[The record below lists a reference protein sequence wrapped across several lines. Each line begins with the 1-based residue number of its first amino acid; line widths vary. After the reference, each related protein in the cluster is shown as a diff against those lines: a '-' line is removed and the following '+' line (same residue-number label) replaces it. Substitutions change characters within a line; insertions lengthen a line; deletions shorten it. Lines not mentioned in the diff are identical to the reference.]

1 MTTNNPANSP
11 ISSQVEGQNR
21 PLLAVT
27 EALQQIREAL
37 TPIRGNILCHLKE
50 AYGHI
55 VAGNILS
62 PIAVPGYD
70 NSAMDGYAFHADDL
84 PQSDSKTLQL
94 IGSSLAGAPYD
105 GSINAGECV
114 RITTGAVIP
123 DGTGFVVMQEQ
134 VTINGKQITIEP
146 GHKLGAHI
154 RRAGEDIAEGGVVFG
169 RGQKIGAAELGLLAS
184 LGVAEI
190 EVIRPLRIATFSTG
204 DELCSLG
211 QPLGDGQ
218 IYDSNRYALYGLIKE
233 LGATHI
239 DMGIILDSR
248 EAVANAFEEAA
259 QIADVVITSGGV
271 SVGDADYV
279 KETLEKMGEV
289 NFWKIAMK
297 PGKPL
302 AYGKIGNA
310 WFFGLPGNP
319 VSSMATFI
327 EIVRPNLEYLAG
339 ESSGRALRLRVKTTD
354 PLKKRP
360 GRTDFQRGI
369 LSYEGDE
376 LVVRST
382 GHQGS
387 HVLSSMSQANC
398 FIILAA
404 ESGAIAAGEMVEVE
418 PFNTNL

>member
-1 MTTNNPANSP
+1 MTTINPNNSP

-21 PLLAVT
+21 PLLAVN

-55 VAGNILS
+55 VTGDILS

-70 NSAMDGYAFHADDL
+70 NSAMDGYAFHGDDL
-84 PQSDSKTLQL
+84 PQSGSKTLQL

-123 DGTGFVVMQEQ
+123 EGTGFVVMQEQ
-134 VTINGKQITIEP
+134 VTINENQITIEP
-146 GHKLGAHI
+146 GHKMGAHI

-184 LGVAEI
+184 LGVSEI

-204 DELCSLG
+204 DELCSPG

-233 LGATHI
+233 LGATLI

-248 EAVANAFEEAA
+248 EAIANAFEEAA

-271 SVGDADYV
+271 SVGDADFV
-279 KETLEKMGEV
+279 KETLERMGEV

-319 VSSMATFI
+319 VSSMVTFM
-327 EIVRPNLEYLAG
+327 EIVRPSLEYL
-339 ESSGRALRLRVKTTD
+339 SGRSAKEPLRLQVKTLD

-369 LSYEGDE
+369 LAYEGGE
-376 LVVRST
+376 LVVRTT

-387 HVLSSMSQANC
+387 HVLSSMSLANC
-398 FIILAA
+398 FIILEAD
-404 ESGAIAAGEMVEVE
+404 SGSIAAGEMVEVE
-418 PFNTNL
+418 PFNTKL

>member
-1 MTTNNPANSP
+1 MKPTDTVST
-11 ISSQVEGQNR
+11 QVEAHNR
-21 PLLAVT
+21 PLLPVA
-27 EALQQIREAL
+27 EALQQIREAI
-37 TPIRGNILCHLKE
+37 TPIQGNILCHLKE

-55 VAGNILS
+55 VANDILS

-84 PQSDSKTLQL
+84 SDSDPKTLTL
-94 IGSSLAGAPYD
+94 TGKSLAGDPFD
-105 GSINAGECV
+105 GTLHPGECV
-114 RITTGAVIP
+114 RITTGAMIP
-123 DGTGFVVMQEQ
+123 EGCGFVVMQEQ
-134 VTINGKQITIEP
+134 TTIDGEQITIQPE
-146 GHKLGAHI
+146 HKIDAHI
-154 RRAGEDIAEGGVVFG
+154 RRAGEDIAKGGVVFG
-169 RGQKIGAAELGLLAS
+169 PGQKIGAAELGLLAS
-184 LGVAEI
+184 LGVSEI

-204 DELCSLG
+204 DELASLG
-211 QPLGDGQ
+211 QPLAAGQ

-239 DMGIILDSR
+239 DMGIIRDTR
-248 EAVANAFEEAA
+248 EAVASAFEEAA
-259 QIADVVITSGGV
+259 NIADVVITSGGV

-279 KETLEKMGEV
+279 KETLERMGAV

-319 VSSMATFI
+319 VSSMATYI
-327 EIVRPNLEYLAG
+327 KIVRPNLEYLAG
-339 ESSGRALRLRVKTTD
+339 QSPSEPLRLKVKTLD

-360 GRTDFQRGI
+360 GRADFQRGI

-376 LVVRST
+376 LVVRTT

-398 FIILAA
+398 FIALSA
-404 ESGAIAAGEMVEVE
+404 ESGSIAAGETVEVE
-418 PFNTNL
+418 PFNSTI

>member
-1 MTTNNPANSP
+1 MTTNNPANSQ
-11 ISSQVEGQNR
+11 ISSQVEEHNR

-84 PQSDSKTLQL
+84 PDSESKTLQL

-105 GSINAGECV
+105 GSIHAGECV

-123 DGTGFVVMQEQ
+123 EGTGFVVMQEQ
-134 VTINGKQITIEP
+134 VTIAEKQITIEP
-146 GHKLGAHI
+146 GHKMDAHI
-154 RRAGEDIAEGGVVFG
+154 RRAGEDITEGGVVFG

-248 EAVANAFEEAA
+248 EAVSNAFEEAA

-339 ESSGRALRLRVKTTD
+339 QSASQPLRLKVKTVD

-369 LSYEGDE
+369 LVYEEDE
-376 LVVRST
+376 LVVRTT

-398 FIILAA
+398 FIVLPA
-404 ESGAIAAGEMVEVE
+404 ESGSITAGEMVEVE
-418 PFNTNL
+418 PFNTNI

>member
-1 MTTNNPANSP
+1 MTQTDSKNSAV
-11 ISSQVEGQNR
+11 SSQVEAHNR
-21 PLLAVT
+21 PLLPVAD
-27 EALQQIREAL
+27 ALQQIHDAV
-37 TPIRGNILCHLKE
+37 TPIQGNILCHLKE

-55 VAGNILS
+55 VAGDILS

-84 PQSDSKTLQL
+84 PESNSKTLKL
-94 IGSSLAGAPYD
+94 VGSSLAGDPYD
-105 GSINAGECV
+105 GTIKPGECI
-114 RITTGAVIP
+114 RITTGAVTP
-123 DGTGFVVMQEQ
+123 EGCGFVVMQEQ
-134 VTINGKQITIEP
+134 VVIDEDKITIEP
-146 GHKLGAHI
+146 GHKMAAHI
-154 RRAGEDIAEGGVVFG
+154 RRAGEDIAKGGVVFG
-169 RGQKIGAAELGLLAS
+169 PGQKIEAAELGLLAS
-184 LGVAEI
+184 LGVSEI
-190 EVIRPLRIATFSTG
+190 EVVRPLRIATFSTG

-211 QPLGDGQ
+211 QQLQDGQ

-239 DMGIILDSR
+239 DMGIIPDR
-248 EAVANAFEEAA
+248 RDAVSSAFEEAA

-279 KETLEKMGEV
+279 KETLEKMGAV

-327 EIVRPNLEYLAG
+327 EIVRPNLQYMAG
-339 ESSGRALRLRVKTTD
+339 QSAKEKLRLKVKTLD

-360 GRTDFQRGI
+360 GRADFQRGI

-376 LVVRST
+376 LVVRTT

-387 HVLSSMSQANC
+387 HILSSMSQANC
-398 FIILAA
+398 FIALSA
-404 ESGAIAAGEMVEVE
+404 ESGSVAAGEVVEVE
-418 PFNTNL
+418 PFNVNI

>member
-1 MTTNNPANSP
+1 MTTNNPTNSP
-11 ISSQVEGQNR
+11 ISTQVEGQNR
-21 PLLAVT
+21 PLLAVN

-37 TPIRGNILCHLKE
+37 TPIRGNILCHIKE

-55 VAGNILS
+55 VAGDILS

-84 PQSDSKTLQL
+84 PDSASKTLQL

-105 GSINAGECV
+105 GTVHAGECV

-123 DGTGFVVMQEQ
+123 EGTGFVVMQEQ
-134 VTINGKQITIEP
+134 VSINDKQISIEP
-146 GHKLGAHI
+146 GHKMGAHI

-248 EAVANAFEEAA
+248 EAVSNAFEEAA
-259 QIADVVITSGGV
+259 QISDVVITSGGV

-339 ESSGRALRLRVKTTD
+339 QTASQPLRLKVKTLD

-369 LSYEGDE
+369 LSYQGGE

-398 FIILAA
+398 FIVLAA
-404 ESGAIAAGEMVEVE
+404 ESGSIAAGEMVEVE

>member
-1 MTTNNPANSP
+1 MKRTDKSNSP
-11 ISSQVEGQNR
+11 ISSQVEGHNR
-21 PLLAVT
+21 PLLPVAD
-27 EALQQIREAL
+27 ALQQIREAI

-55 VAGNILS
+55 VAGDILS
-62 PIAVPGYD
+62 PIAVPGHD
-70 NSAMDGYAFHADDL
+70 NSAMDGYAFHGDDL
-84 PQSDSKTLQL
+84 PESGAKTVQL
-94 IGSSLAGAPYD
+94 IGTSLAGAPFD
-105 GSINAGECV
+105 SSINPGECI
-114 RITTGAVIP
+114 RITTGAAIP
-123 DGTGFVVMQEQ
+123 EGCGFVVMQEQ
-134 VTINGKQITIEP
+134 VTIDDKQVTIEP
-146 GHKLGAHI
+146 GHKMGAHI
-154 RRAGEDIAEGGVVFG
+154 RRAGEDIAKGGVVFG

-184 LGVAEI
+184 LGIPEI

-204 DELCSLG
+204 DELASLG
-211 QPLGDGQ
+211 QPLTEGQ

-239 DMGIILDSR
+239 DMGIIPDRR
-248 EAVANAFEEAA
+248 EAVTSAFEEAA

-279 KETLEKMGEV
+279 KETLERMGAV

-339 ESSGRALRLRVKTTD
+339 QSARETLRLKVKTLD

-360 GRTDFQRGI
+360 GRADFQRGI
-369 LSYEGDE
+369 LRYEGDE

-387 HVLSSMSQANC
+387 HILSSMSQANC
-398 FIILAA
+398 FIVLSA
-404 ESGAIAAGEMVEVE
+404 ESGSIEAGETVVVE
-418 PFNTNL
+418 PFNRTL